1 MSPRVNGEF
10 FGSSHSWNG
19 EMMIALVPSATL
31 LGTVGSPVTVEVHV
45 STGLPGF
52 TVVGLPDAGVR
63 ESRDRVRA
71 ALLSCELPWPSRRI
85 TVNLAPCHVR
95 KGGAGLDLPIAIG
108 MLVASGVLPARS
120 AKGLAFVG
128 ELGLDGTIRHVPG
141 AIALADAAGGTTLVV
156 PMSDVEE
163 ASIVR
168 SGFVRGA
175 STLSEL
181 VSAMK
186 GDAPWPRYDS
196 SLVHEG
202 RGRTQL
208 STGESSRSTSSDA
221 DPGGGYDLA
230 DVVGQRVGR
239 RALEVAA
246 AGGHHL
252 LMVGPPGS
260 GKTMLAQRIAG
271 ILPKL
276 SHRDAL
282 EVSRIHSAAGV
293 RLPRGGLV
301 STPPFRAPHHSASC
315 VALVGG
321 GSWPMRPGEI
331 SMASHGVLFLD
342 EMGEF
347 PASVLDALRQP
358 LEEGVVRVSRAR
370 STVEFPAHFQLVGA
384 MNPCPCG
391 EGVTQGA
398 CRCTRS
404 ARARYARR
412 LSAPLLDRFDL
423 VVPLTRVDP
432 GELVKGRVGESTSD
446 VAARV
451 RNAREMSVGRG
462 VKCNAE
468 LKPGELEEFASLR
481 PVANG
486 LLERCL
492 ETGRVSARGFHRIR
506 RVARTIA
513 DLDSSETVEERHVAE
528 ALALRAARGSFMV
541 GELAST
547 THG

>member
-1 MSPRVNGEF
+1 
-10 FGSSHSWNG
+10 
-19 EMMIALVPSATL
+19 MIALVPSATL
-31 LGTVGSPVTVEVHV
+31 LGAVGTPVTVEVHV
-45 STGLPGF
+45 SSGVPGF

-71 ALLSCELPWPSRRI
+71 ALVSCDLPWPSRKI

-108 MLVASGVLPARS
+108 LLLATGVLPAR
-120 AKGLAFVG
+120 ATDKMAFVG

-141 AIALADAAGGTTLVV
+141 AIALADAADGDTLVV

-163 ASIVR
+163 ASVVR
-168 SGFVRGA
+168 AGSVRAA

-181 VSAMK
+181 VSAIK
-186 GDAPWPRYDS
+186 GRSSWPEQDPSLLCTTS
-196 SLVHEG
+196 SRDDESVDRSG
-202 RGRTQL
+202 RPADRCMDP
-208 STGESSRSTSSDA
+208 TGERDLSDV
-221 DPGGGYDLA
+221 L
-230 DVVGQRVGR
+230 GQRVGR

-246 AGGHHL
+246 AGHHHL
-252 LMVGPPGS
+252 LLVGPPGS
-260 GKTMLAQRIAG
+260 GKTMLAHRIG
-271 ILPKL
+271 GVLPRL
-276 SHRDAL
+276 SREDAL
-282 EVSRIHSAAGV
+282 EVSRIHSAAGL
-293 RLPRGGLV
+293 RLPRGGLMT
-301 STPPFRAPHHSASC
+301 TPPFRAPHHNASC
-315 VALVGG
+315 AALVGG
-321 GSWPMRPGEI
+321 GSWSMRPGEI
-331 SMASHGVLFLD
+331 TMATHGVLFLD

-358 LEEGVVRVSRAR
+358 MEEGVVRVSRAR
-370 STVEFPAHFQLVGA
+370 STVEFPAHFLLVGA

-391 EGVTQGA
+391 EGVTQGS

-432 GELVKGRVGESTSD
+432 RELVKGGLGEPTRD
-446 VAARV
+446 VAERV
-451 RNAREMSVGRG
+451 RVAREISLGRG
-462 VKCNAE
+462 VKCNADLDP
-468 LKPGELEEFASLR
+468 LKLDEFASLR

-492 ETGRVSARGFHRIR
+492 STGRVSARGFHRIR

-513 DLDSSETVEERHVAE
+513 DLEASETVEEHHIAE
-528 ALALRAARGSFMV
+528 ALALRAARSSFMV
-541 GELAST
+541 AAD
-547 THG
+547 